1 MNEEIIQFVG
11 LSDLDL
17 VDQEMVRKIIFEQYP
32 KVKRRLHN
40 LTSLVVHIK
49 SYGKG
54 GARPKYSFH
63 MRAIAPTR
71 MFESSKAVAW
81 DLATSVHKAFDD
93 LNNQIEHV
101 FKQEH
106 GIKHGPKSALV
117 IAQSD
122 LKPLRTRKKAR
133 RVLGR

>member
-1 MNEEIIQFVG
+1 MNDELIQFIG
-11 LSDLDL
+11 LRELDP

-32 KVKRRLHN
+32 KLKRRLHN

-49 SYGKG
+49 PYGKG
-54 GARPKYSFH
+54 GARQKYSFH
-63 MRAIAPTR
+63 MRAVAPTR
-71 MFESSKAVAW
+71 IFESTKAYAW

-93 LNNQIEHV
+93 LDHQIEHA

-106 GIKHGPKSALV
+106 GIKHAPKTALTL
-117 IAQSD
+117 AQTD

-133 RVLGR
+133 RVLGK